1 MKNPFLTVVWSLLC
15 VVTAL
20 AEQPEP
26 RPLTAEDLWA
36 MKRISAPAL
45 SPDGRWVVY
54 TQTQFDPETNK
65 SDSDLWLVPS
75 DGSAPPRRLTWHKGG
90 DSSPVWR
97 PDGGAILFRSKRGDG
112 PTQFQLLPLNGGE
125 AQPMTELP
133 VSPNHA
139 IWFPDGRRVLF
150 VAKTWP
156 DLKDDFDA
164 VKQRVKEHKDDETK
178 AKTTDS
184 RLFRYWD
191 HYLTDGSR
199 AHLFI
204 LDTDTGAVEG
214 LTTDHDLHLPFFGVG
229 GTFDLSADG
238 QTVALTA
245 MLGGP
250 TFTEL
255 NADIFTIDVASR
267 KLTALTAD
275 NPAFDNSPRFTPDGK
290 ALLYHRRDQVN
301 IAPERAKL
309 VRYDLA
315 TGKTKAILR
324 GFEESVGNLNFSQD
338 GKTVFFSAGLN
349 GHTQLFAA
357 PLKGGKPKVIHGEH
371 TNLGLDIAAD
381 TLVFTQE
388 SILFPARLMVKQ
400 DRNSEAVVLADPNA
414 DLLAQL
420 DLGRFESLTFK
431 GADNHEVQMFV
442 AFPPGFDSGKKW
454 PLVHMI
460 HGGPHGAFM
469 DRFHYRW
476 NQALFAAPGYVVAAV
491 NFHGSTGFGQA
502 FTSSILGNHAEK
514 PFEDIMKGTDVLIGK
529 GYIDETRMAAT
540 GGSYGGYMVSWILGH
555 TDRFKCLINHA
566 GVYDLMAQFASDYT
580 WGRANNYG
588 AAPYTDPNRIDKYS
602 PSRYAANFK
611 TPTLILH
618 GEKDYR
624 VPYTQGVNLHGV
636 LTAKGVPSRLVIFP
650 NENHWILKPQA
661 GLLWWR
667 EVHGWLSQH
676 LD

>member
-1 MKNPFLTVVWSLLC
+1 MKTTFLTVVWSLLF
-15 VVTAL
+15 VVSAL
-20 AEQPEP
+20 ADQTAP
-26 RPLTAEDLWA
+26 RPMTAADLWA
-36 MKRISAPAL
+36 MKRISAPTL

-54 TQTQFDPETNK
+54 TQTTFDSETNK

-75 DGSAPPRRLTWHKGG
+75 DGSAPPRRLTWHKGA
-90 DSSPVWR
+90 DSNPVWR
-97 PDGGAILFRSKRGDG
+97 PDSSAILFRSKRDDN
-112 PTQFQLLPLNGGE
+112 PSQFHLLPLNGGE
-125 AQPMTELP
+125 AQPLTELP

-139 IWFPDGRRVLF
+139 QWFPDGRRILF

-156 DLKDDFDA
+156 DLKDDFEA
-164 VKQRVKEHKDDETK
+164 VKKRVKEHKDDKTQ
-178 AKTTDS
+178 AKTS
-184 RLFRYWD
+184 EARLFRYWD

-204 LDTDTGAVEG
+204 LDTETGTVQG
-214 LTTDHDLHLPFFGVG
+214 LTTDHDLNLPFFGVG
-229 GTFDLSADG
+229 GTFDLSPDG
-238 QTVALTA
+238 NTVALTA

-250 TFTEL
+250 TFTDL
-255 NADIFTIDVASR
+255 NADIFTIDVAGR
-267 KLTALTAD
+267 QLTALTAD
-275 NPAFDNSPRFTPDGK
+275 NPAFDTSPRFTPDGG
-290 ALLYHRRDQVN
+290 ALLYHRREQVN

-309 VRYDLA
+309 VHYDLD

-324 GFEESVGNLNFSQD
+324 DFEEDAGNIHFSQD

-349 GHTQLFAA
+349 GHTQLFAV
-357 PLKGGKPKVIHGEH
+357 PLKGGKPKAIHSDH
-371 TNLGLDIAAD
+371 TNLGLHVAAD

-388 SILFPARLMVKQ
+388 SILFPARLMVKK
-400 DRNSEAVVLADPNA
+400 DRDSPATLLADPNA
-414 DLLAQL
+414 ALLAQL
-420 DLGRFESLTFK
+420 DLGRFESWIFK

-442 AFPPGFDSGKKW
+442 AFPPGFDSSKKW

-469 DRFHYRW
+469 DRFHFRW

-502 FTSSILGNHAEK
+502 FTSSILGNHADK
-514 PFEDIMKGTDVLIGK
+514 PFEDIMKATDVLIGK
-529 GYIDETRMAAT
+529 GYIDENRMAAT

-555 TDRFKCLINHA
+555 TDRFQCLINHA
-566 GVYDLMAQFASDYT
+566 GVYDLMGQFASDYT

-588 AAPYTDPNRIDKYS
+588 AAPFTDPTRIDTYS

-650 NENHWILKPQA
+650 DENHWILKPQA
-661 GLLWWR
+661 GLLWWA
-667 EVHGWLSQH
+667 EVHGWLARY
-676 LD
+676 L